1 MEDDKMVDVE
11 TRMERM
17 RMMKEEREEDRGRSK
32 NAASMRRKGRMKE
45 DGGEGYII
53 IEDGMMDNVG
63 TTARR
68 RE

>member
-17 RMMKEEREEDRGRSK
+17 RMMKEEREEDRRRSK